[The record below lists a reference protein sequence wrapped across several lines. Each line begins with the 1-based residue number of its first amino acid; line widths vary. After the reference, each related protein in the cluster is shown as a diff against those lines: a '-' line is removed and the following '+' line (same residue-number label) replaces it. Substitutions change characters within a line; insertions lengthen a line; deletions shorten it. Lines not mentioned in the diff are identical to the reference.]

1 MLREREEA
9 RKIAE
14 QIQHAVESYTNSKE
28 NEQSRSILIQSCE
41 AYVSHIDRHILKE
54 DTRFSVIAERRLRD
68 QESKVGDL
76 IDAVET
82 ANTIKDKEGRRH
94 QQFEEKADFIF
105 IACFVMLLSHFL
117 QGKRSKLIHVFPG
130 QHAMR
135 Q

>member
-1 MLREREEA
+1 MPRENSAIGAMLREREEA

-41 AYVSHIDRHILKE
+41 AYVSHIYRHILKE
-54 DTRFSVIAERRLRD
+54 DTRFFVIAERRLRD

-105 IACFVMLLSHFL
+105 SSLTKS
-117 QGKRSKLIHVFPG
+117 Q
-130 QHAMR
+130 Q
-135 Q
+135 QQQ